1 MLPTFVIGLREG
13 LEAAL
18 VVSII
23 ATFLRRNNV
32 KLTAMW
38 VGAVAAVVTS
48 VAVGVVLT
56 VIERALPQAQQEGME
71 TIIGGVAVV
80 FVTGMI
86 LWMST
91 HARYMK
97 RDLEGSAQAA
107 LSNGTTWALAVMV
120 FLAVL
125 KEGFETSVF
134 ILATVQAADSTTVAL
149 VGAILGV
156 LAAIAIGI
164 GIFTGGV
171 RLNLA
176 KFFTATSVFLIFVAA
191 GLVLTALRTGHEA
204 GWINIGQQ
212 ATVDLSWL
220 APGNSIRAALITGV
234 LGIPADPRV
243 IELLGWGLYLVPM
256 LTWTLW
262 PKAHKPRGWTAVRL
276 QWVLGGAMVV
286 LAVVLAVAIRPTSAQ
301 VASSA
306 PLANGGTA
314 RVAITGDS
322 AQLTV
327 TRGGA
332 STTTRLTQR
341 VPAATDGADT
351 TWRLSGEEP
360 APGRPGTISADAML
374 KLSGGRLPVGLNV
387 SQAPGPY
394 DAQWNDHRD
403 LTLSTRNGGIVAG
416 SQAGRTILTLT
427 GGGLT
432 SPRVVQVSD
441 DQSLGSWQI
450 SPAYQAAT
458 TTMIKNAAD
467 SANEVILWRLWLPI
481 VLAIGGL
488 VTVARG
494 VRNRARLRASE
505 AVVRSEP
512 EAAPTGA
519 VQRAGQ
525 PT

>member
-38 VGAVAAVVTS
+38 IGVIAAVATS

-56 VIERALPQAQQEGME
+56 VVERALPQAQQEGME

-107 LSNGTTWALAVMV
+107 LSNGTAWALVGMV

-134 ILATVQAADSTTVAL
+134 ILATVQAASSTTLAL
-149 VGAILGV
+149 IGALLGV

-176 KFFTATSVFLIFVAA
+176 RFFTATSVFLIFVAA

-212 ATVDLSWL
+212 QTVDLSWL
-220 APGNSIRAALITGV
+220 APQNSIRAALLTGV

-243 IELLGWGLYLVPM
+243 IELLGWGLYLIPM
-256 LTWTLW
+256 LVWTLW
-262 PKAHKPRGWTAVRL
+262 PKAYKPRGWAALRL
-276 QWVLGGAMVV
+276 QWVLGGALV
-286 LAVVLAVAIRPTSAQ
+286 AIAIVLAVAVRPASAQ
-301 VASSA
+301 VAVSA
-306 PLANGGTA
+306 PLAGGGTA
-314 RVAITGDS
+314 RVAITGEV

-327 TRGGA
+327 TQGGA
-332 STTTRLTQR
+332 STTSRLTQHGPST
-341 VPAATDGADT
+341 VSGADT
-351 TWRLSGEEP
+351 SWQASTNEP
-360 APGRPGTISADAML
+360 ALGRPISIDADALL
-374 KLSGGRLPVGLNV
+374 KLNGNRLPVGLNV
-387 SQAPGPY
+387 AQAPGPY
-394 DAQWNDHRD
+394 DARWTDHRD
-403 LTLSTRNGGIVAG
+403 ITLSTRNGGIVGG
-416 SQAGRTILTLT
+416 SQTGHSILTLT

-432 SPRVVQVSD
+432 SPRIIQLND
-441 DQSLGSWQI
+441 DRSVGDWQI
-450 SPAYQAAT
+450 SPSYQAAT
-458 TTMIKNAAD
+458 TTMIDNAANT
-467 SANEVILWRLWLPI
+467 ATEIILWRLWLPI
-481 VLAIGGL
+481 VLAVGGL
-488 VTVARG
+488 ATLARG
-494 VRNRARLRASE
+494 VRGGSRLRIA
-505 AVVRSEP
+505 
-512 EAAPTGA
+512 EAAADDHETSPTGA
-519 VQRAGQ
+519 VQHAGQ